1 MQAAVL
7 TALPMV
13 FLCCSAASSQLIHNA
28 RFTLGNWGGMDVL
41 GKVPLLSGRLPE
53 AFPLARLNSIVDEL
67 QPARDKL
74 RLANNPFL
82 EALIAG
88 QYYEYLRWFVI
99 VPELERTWPSW
110 RDGDEYHRGQL
121 AASLAI
127 SYVAANP
134 IGFLRRTAV
143 DLVGLWTMPRWLTE
157 GETERRDQS
166 DRKDRRITASSLS
179 RPVSSLPLISSSCH
193 PFALRL
199 MRPHGALASLRGRR
213 QAAS

>member
-1 MQAAVL
+1 M
-7 TALPMV
+7 ALPV
-13 FLCCSAASSQLIHNA
+13 GFLHSGAAFSQLMHNG
-28 RFTLGNWGGMDVL
+28 RFVLGNWGGMDFL

-53 AFPLARLNSIVDEL
+53 ASPFARLNSIVDEL

-74 RLANNPFL
+74 RLVNNPFL

-99 VPELERTWPSW
+99 VPELQRSWPSW
-110 RDGDEYHRGQL
+110 RDGDEYHKGQL

-127 SYVAANP
+127 SYVTADP

-157 GETERRDQS
+157 GEQS
-166 DRKDRRITASSLS
+166 
-179 RPVSSLPLISSSCH
+179 
-193 PFALRL
+193 
-199 MRPHGALASLRGRR
+199 
-213 QAAS
+213 AASR